1 MEVFNRKF
9 SNSVTG
15 ILSGFD
21 RLVLRGHLRSISHK
35 MGVVG
40 LLLAKGIKFVDFAD
54 YVERQTRLLTA
65 ASLAAA
71 VELGR
76 PVRYLASSQISK
88 EETAR
93 AIARA
98 DAVAEGLICVLKC
111 IEPCQSFELVRNR
124 EKKKATIEPRR
135 RKCTFLYHYWMDPQ
149 FGLMS
154 GRIQTWLPYSIQ
166 VCLNGREWLARALDA
181 AGIAYRKQ
189 DNCITWVE
197 DLAAAQALFDRQ
209 LATDWPAMLEAVAR
223 RLNPAHEAMLG
234 RRHAYYWS
242 VYQSEWASDVLFDS
256 AATVARLFPRLTRG
270 AIDAFGAQHVM
281 RYLRDAELNPR
292 YEGRVVS
299 DLRRRQEGARIKHWA
314 GDNSIKMYDKAA
326 TVLRV
331 ETTINAA
338 EDFKS
343 YRTKEGDP
351 DGAKQWRAMRRGVA
365 DLARRAEVSQSAN
378 ERYLDAIARLD
389 TDQRLGEL
397 AAAVCRRTRWKGQ
410 CVRAL
415 QPWSDEDT
423 ALLAAVGRGEWTING
438 FRNSDVR
445 GLLEPAAARGDKR
458 AAARVTR
465 QLRLLRA
472 HGLIQKISHTHR
484 YRLTEKGR
492 VFITAFK
499 QIEEIPVHQLTKAAA

>member
-242 VYQSEWASDVLFDS
+242 VYQSE
-256 AATVARLFPRLTRG
+256 
-270 AIDAFGAQHVM
+270 
-281 RYLRDAELNPR
+281 
-292 YEGRVVS
+292 
-299 DLRRRQEGARIKHWA
+299 
-314 GDNSIKMYDKAA
+314 
-326 TVLRV
+326 
-331 ETTINAA
+331 
-338 EDFKS
+338 
-343 YRTKEGDP
+343 
-351 DGAKQWRAMRRGVA
+351 
-365 DLARRAEVSQSAN
+365 
-378 ERYLDAIARLD
+378 
-389 TDQRLGEL
+389 
-397 AAAVCRRTRWKGQ
+397 
-410 CVRAL
+410 
-415 QPWSDEDT
+415 
-423 ALLAAVGRGEWTING
+423 
-438 FRNSDVR
+438 
-445 GLLEPAAARGDKR
+445 
-458 AAARVTR
+458 
-465 QLRLLRA
+465 
-472 HGLIQKISHTHR
+472 
-484 YRLTEKGR
+484 
-492 VFITAFK
+492 
-499 QIEEIPVHQLTKAAA
+499 